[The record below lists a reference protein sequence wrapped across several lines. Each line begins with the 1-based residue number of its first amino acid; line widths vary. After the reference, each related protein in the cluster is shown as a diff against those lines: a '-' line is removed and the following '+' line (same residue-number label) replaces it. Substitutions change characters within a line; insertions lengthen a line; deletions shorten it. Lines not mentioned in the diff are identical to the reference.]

1 MLIRSS
7 IQLIACKNRPR
18 PRKNKAVMSRLMVA
32 SAIID
37 DINAHI
43 AGKAKHIASF
53 FDASARAY
61 GALIEFFGNL
71 SVGTVNLKL

>member
-1 MLIRSS
+1 
-7 IQLIACKNRPR
+7 
-18 PRKNKAVMSRLMVA
+18 MVA